1 MVGKVAEPLNTP
13 AGASRPESRQ
23 HYRVRY
29 PPAERPNVEIGGKF
43 YPVLDLSESGLRFV
57 AGAEPGFA
65 MGTVVEGAL
74 ALPAPCVKRK
84 LKGRVV
90 RLDHENNV
98 AIRFDPLFQMP
109 FAMMITEQRRLIAQ
123 GYLE

>member
-29 PPAERPNVEIGGKF
+29 PPAERPNIEIGGKL

-57 AGAEPGFA
+57 GGADHGFA
-65 MGTVVEGAL
+65 MELVVEGAL
-74 ALPAPCVKRK
+74 VLPAPCVKRK
-84 LKGRVV
+84 LKGKVV
-90 RLDHENNV
+90 RLDQENNV
-98 AIRFDPLFQMP
+98 AIRFEPLFHMP
-109 FAMMITEQRRLIAQ
+109 FAMMIAEQRRLIAQ